1 MELVLKN
8 EDVVSLLNSIKEA
21 NLAYQED
28 KQSHI
33 KDFAKAQSPMCT
45 LVMCCDSRAHS
56 TSFTYNP
63 ENNFFIVRNI
73 GNQYILNQGCVEYG
87 VRVLNTPLLIFLGH
101 TACGAVKASMGNYG
115 NLHSSIIR
123 EIDHLALSIQK
134 SDISTSCSA
143 EERWRDAV
151 INNVNQQVELAIK
164 DFADLRLSK
173 TLAVLGMVLDIDN
186 SIGNGY
192 GTISLINLNG
202 ETDKVKLANNNF
214 VKVFFNNK

>member
-1 MELVLKN
+1 M
-8 EDVVSLLNSIKEA
+8 
-21 NLAYQED
+21 
-28 KQSHI
+28 
-33 KDFAKAQSPMCT
+33 
-45 LVMCCDSRAHS
+45 
-56 TSFTYNP
+56 
-63 ENNFFIVRNI
+63 
-73 GNQYILNQGCVEYG
+73 
-87 VRVLNTPLLIFLGH
+87 
-101 TACGAVKASMGNYG
+101 
-115 NLHSSIIR
+115 
-123 EIDHLALSIQK
+123 
-134 SDISTSCSA
+134 
-143 EERWRDAV
+143 